1 MGPIHEINKRPKISC
16 YCPFKYSCHQ
26 APETQEA
33 EIPRTPPLPWL
44 VYQGIYQRWA
54 YATSPALPQYCKYT
68 NRLRK
73 CGPKKGAEICTCADL
88 QRKINLYFRT
98 SGKDFRLLPRIPGFD
113 TRIESQI
120 ILVRISTIN
129 LQKHIGTYAV
139 AEHYIVSCG
148 QLEKL

>member
-1 MGPIHEINKRPKISC
+1 MQLRPHFRNIANIRIDCGSTDQKKVR
-16 YCPFKYSCHQ
+16 KYV
-26 APETQEA
+26 
-33 EIPRTPPLPWL
+33 L
-44 VYQGIYQRWA
+44 
-54 YATSPALPQYCKYT
+54 
-68 NRLRK
+68 
-73 CGPKKGAEICTCADL
+73 ADL

-98 SGKDFRLLPRIPGFD
+98 SGKDFRLLPRKPGFD
-113 TRIESQI
+113 TRMESPI